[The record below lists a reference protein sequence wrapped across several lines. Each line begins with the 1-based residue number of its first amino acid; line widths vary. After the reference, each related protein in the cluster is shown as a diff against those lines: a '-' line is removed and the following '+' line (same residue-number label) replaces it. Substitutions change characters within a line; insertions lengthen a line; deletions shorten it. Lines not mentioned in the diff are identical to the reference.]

1 MVTSFE
7 YDAVGHRYLL
17 DGTEIPG
24 VTRVIGDVL
33 MGGRQWADEAAMWRG
48 SVVHSCCELD
58 DRGTLDEATVD
69 PAAVGFLH
77 AWRMFKTE
85 MRVEFMEIETPH
97 TCEKCRYAGRPDR
110 VAMLNGQ
117 KMVLDIKSGG
127 VGVATGI
134 QLAAYCELA
143 ATMERA
149 AVRLQADGRYTLT
162 QYSVRDLRR
171 DHAVFLNALAVWNWR
186 KERRL
191 V

>member
-1 MVTSFE
+1 MSTFE

-24 VTRVIGDVL
+24 VTRVLSDVL
-33 MGGRQWADEAAMWRG
+33 MGGKQWADEAAMWRG

-69 PAAVGFLH
+69 PAARGFLD
-77 AWRMFKTE
+77 AWRRFKAE
-85 MRVEFMEIETPH
+85 MRPEIFEVEIPRLS
-97 TCEKCRYAGRPDR
+97 EKHRYAGRPDR
-110 VAMLNGQ
+110 VVFLNKNQ
-117 KMVLDIKSGG
+117 TVLDIKSGG

-134 QLAAYCELA
+134 QLAAYCELT

-149 AVRLQADGRYTLT
+149 AVRLEASGRYTLT

-171 DHAVFLNALAVWNWR
+171 DHQVFLSALAVWNWR

-191 V
+191 L

>member
-1 MVTSFE
+1 MSTFE

-17 DGTEIPG
+17 DGSEVPG
-24 VTRVIGDVL
+24 VTRVLSDVL
-33 MGGRQWADEAAMWRG
+33 MGGKQWADEAAMWRG

-58 DRGTLDEATVD
+58 DRGTLDEGTVD
-69 PAAVGFLH
+69 PAAAGFLD
-77 AWRMFKTE
+77 AWRRFKAE
-85 MRVEFMEIETPH
+85 MRPEISVVEIPLVS
-97 TCEKCRYAGRPDR
+97 EKHRYAGRPDR
-110 VAMLNGQ
+110 VMWLSGKQ
-117 KMVLDIKSGG
+117 TVVDIKSGG

-134 QLAAYCELA
+134 QLAAYCELTT
-143 ATMERA
+143 TMDRA

-186 KERRL
+186 IERRL

>member
-1 MVTSFE
+1 MTTFE

-17 DGTEIPG
+17 DGMEIPG

-33 MGGRQWADEAAMWRG
+33 MGGKQWADEAAMWRG

-58 DRGTLDEATVD
+58 DRGTLDWATVD
-69 PAAVGFLH
+69 PAARGFLD
-77 AWRMFKTE
+77 AWCRFKDE
-85 MRVEFMEIETPH
+85 MRVEFEKIEMPEISH
-97 TCEKCRYAGRPDR
+97 KHRYAGRPDR
-110 VAMLNGQ
+110 AAVLNGMR
-117 KMVLDIKSGG
+117 MVLDIKSGG

-134 QLAAYCELA
+134 QLAAYCELT

-149 AVRLQADGRYTLT
+149 AVRLEASGRYTLT

-171 DHAVFLNALAVWNWR
+171 DHSIFLNALAVWNWR

-191 V
+191 L